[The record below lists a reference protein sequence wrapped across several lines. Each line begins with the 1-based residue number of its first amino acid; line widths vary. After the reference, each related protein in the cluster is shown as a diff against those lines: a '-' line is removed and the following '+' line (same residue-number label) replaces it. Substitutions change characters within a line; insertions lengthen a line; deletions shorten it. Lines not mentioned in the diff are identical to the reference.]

1 METKVIKLRKLRMIY
16 FKGFKDFEVDFND
29 RTVISGR
36 NKAKK
41 TSVFDAFSW
50 LLFGKDSLGNTDFD
64 IKTLDENENV
74 IEKVDHE
81 VYGELEINGSI
92 TKLRR
97 ILRENWVKPR
107 GQEYEYLKGNETK
120 CFFDSVPL
128 SVTEYQKR
136 VNDIVDENLFK
147 LITNTNYFHSLKK
160 EDRRNILV
168 SLAGEITNESIA
180 ADHPEFEEILSLLN
194 NSTSEDVKRRIGAEK
209 KRIKESLDDIPVRID
224 ELKKGMPEA
233 ADYKVIEKQIEE
245 RKTELSEIDKSLSD
259 RQEAVKDQIEK
270 ANSKRKEVGELR
282 LKQQDILIEAEL
294 EATRVASEKNK
305 DFYNY
310 KSVLTEKNEKS
321 TRAERRVIEKK
332 NDISDV
338 NFKLSELQRQ
348 REKFVEQWKEESAK
362 KFTQIDGCLICP
374 LYNHEC
380 TDGEALFQFSKG
392 ATDAEQEF
400 NTRKTKRL
408 NEINEEGTKVK
419 GKIEL
424 LNETLSTYESELIA
438 LKSEHESIFNDY
450 QAFAKMTPVEQ
461 KAEPVVKEN
470 IPEWV
475 EIETQIKAIQI
486 EEVVQDNSD
495 LNEKRDLINSEIVN
509 LSIELNKKDQ
519 IEKTFRRIEKKK
531 KEQRTLSQALAE
543 QEGIEFKLLKFNKL
557 KMEEVDRRVNGMFK
571 YVKFKLFDKTLEGNE
586 FETCETLIGGVRYYS
601 ANNEGRINGGLDVI
615 NALCDYNKVY
625 APIFADNSESV
636 NEYIPTKSQLI
647 ELVVTEGDL
656 KIE

>member
-1 METKVIKLRKLRMIY
+1 METKVIKLKKLRMIY
-16 FKGFKDFEVDFND
+16 FKGFKDFEVDFSD

-36 NKAKK
+36 N
-41 TSVFDAFSW
+41 TSGKSTVFDAWSW
-50 LLFGKDSLGNTDFD
+50 LLFGKDSLGNADFQ
-64 IKTLDENENV
+64 IKTIQNGEV

-92 TKLRR
+92 TTLKR

-120 CFFDSVPL
+120 CFFDGVPL
-128 SVTEYQKR
+128 SVTDFQKR
-136 VNDIVDENLFK
+136 VNDIVDESLFK

-194 NSTSEDVKRRIGAEK
+194 NSTSEDVKSRIGAEK

-233 ADYKVIEKQIEE
+233 VDYKSIEKKIEG
-245 RKTELSEIDKSLSD
+245 KKNELSEIDKSLSD
-259 RQEAVKDQIEK
+259 RQEAVKAQIEK
-270 ANSKRKEVGELR
+270 ANAKRKEVGELR

-294 EATRVASEKNK
+294 EATRIVSDKNK

-362 KFTQIDGCLICP
+362 KFTKKDGCLICP

-380 TDGEALFQFSKG
+380 TDSEALFQFSKG
-392 ATDAEQEF
+392 TTDAEQEF

-408 NEINEEGTKVK
+408 NEINKDGSNVK
-419 GKIEL
+419 EKIEL
-424 LNETLSTYESELIA
+424 HNKTLSAYESELIA

-519 IEKTFRRIEKKK
+519 IEKTFKRIDELE
-531 KEQRTLSQALAE
+531 KEQRTLSQALTE

-586 FETCETLIGGVRYYS
+586 FETCETLINGVPFFT
-601 ANNEGRINGGLDVI
+601 ANNAGRINGSLDII
-615 NALCDYNKVY
+615 NAVCDYNGIY
-625 APIFADNSESV
+625 APIFLDNSESL
-636 NEYIPTKSQLI
+636 NEVIETKSQLI
-647 ELVVTEGDL
+647 ELVVTDGDL
-656 KIE
+656 TITN